1 MAARN
6 AGGVVSFTAQKL
18 SLGIMWIDNHVLN
31 VVLVHVGLIGTTQM
45 VVGGLQKK
53 FDFSILV

>member
-18 SLGIMWIDNHVLN
+18 SLGIMWIGNHVLI
-31 VVLVHVGLIGTTQM
+31 VVLVHVGLIGITQM
-45 VVGGLQKK
+45 GQDGLQKN
-53 FDFSILV
+53 FDLYLSV